1 MFLLPIS
8 STRSISLSTLFF
20 TTVASFWL
28 LGFVLAQDSIYKNM
42 LWQIE
47 KCEYAAQ
54 EKVWHSFSGQLPTP
68 IQGGLRRSTLLN
80 SSKPLHFTHLC
91 CKIWRNFTLL
101 IDILPLFCSY
111 FVNFN
116 IPALIFT
123 NKLIGPKE
131 FESGKGL
138 LRSCSTW
145 KGP

>member
-42 LWQIE
+42 LRQIE

-68 IQGGLRRSTLLN
+68 IQGGLAPLYPPSFLQTSSLHTPLLQDLEKFYIAN
-80 SSKPLHFTHLC
+80 
-91 CKIWRNFTLL
+91 
-101 IDILPLFCSY
+101 
-111 FVNFN
+111 
-116 IPALIFT
+116 
-123 NKLIGPKE
+123 
-131 FESGKGL
+131 
-138 LRSCSTW
+138 
-145 KGP
+145 